1 MIDFCQLKGN
11 LLAMHIVVIGA
22 GVIGSSISLQLKRLG
37 HDVTVVDRNSGAGLG
52 STSASSAVVR
62 FNYSTF
68 DAVALAWE
76 SYFLWK
82 EFKALI
88 DGTNNYSKNP
98 LENSQEHYAHLED
111 RGYVMLDVPV
121 LSNENTMKLFDRA
134 KVPYEI
140 WDSKTLKENMPGID
154 AGRYWPNKPVKSDA
168 FWDEATEE
176 IGGIFSKHGGYVSD
190 PLLAAQNFAAA
201 AKREGVNFRFKKA
214 IVGVEKDATTGR
226 VSGVCVK
233 DFDNQNKKVLDS
245 GEELIAADAVVNV
258 AGPWSTLI
266 NQMAGAGGDFTVE
279 LKPLRAEVHQISTP
293 KDILK
298 GPIMGDLDLG
308 TYVRSGP
315 GGITL
320 VGGTE
325 PECDEL
331 EWVEPD
337 KVDEV
342 NMTRTVEV
350 FESQTY
356 RFARRFPAAQIPSS
370 PVGVVGVY
378 DVSSDWTPIY
388 DKTDVPG
395 FYVAIGTSGNQFKN
409 ATGAGLIMAHLITEV
424 ENGAEHDKNPV
435 VYNCINTKLAI
446 NLGTFSRKRAR
457 NTTSGTV
464 MG

>member
-1 MIDFCQLKGN
+1 
-11 LLAMHIVVIGA
+11 MHAVVIGA
-22 GVIGSSISLQLKRLG
+22 GVIGSSIALQLKRLG
-37 HDVTVVDRNSGAGLG
+37 HDVTVVERNSAAGMG

-68 DAVALAWE
+68 DAVALSWE

-82 EFKALI
+82 EFKELI
-88 DGTNNYSKNP
+88 DGTKSYSSKP
-98 LENSQEHYAHLED
+98 LSNSQEHYAHLED

-121 LSNENTMKLFDRA
+121 LSNDKTMALFDRA
-134 KVPYEI
+134 GIPYEI
-140 WDSKTLKENMPGID
+140 WDSNTLKTRMVGID
-154 AGRYWPNKPVKSDA
+154 AGRYWPNKPVKSDE
-168 FWDEATEE
+168 FFNEATEE
-176 IGGIFSKHGGYVSD
+176 LGAIFSKHGGYVSD

-201 AKREGVNFRFKKA
+201 AKREGVNFKFRKAVVGIEKK
-214 IVGVEKDATTGR
+214 DGR
-226 VSGVCVK
+226 VSGVRLG
-233 DFDNQNKKVLDS
+233 DFDSQSKKVLDTGS
-245 GEELIAADAVVNV
+245 EVITADVIVNV

-266 NQMAGAGGDFTVE
+266 NQMAGAGSDFTME

-293 KDILK
+293 KDILP

-325 PECDEL
+325 PECDVL

-356 RFARRFPAAQIPSS
+356 RFARRFPAAQIPST

-409 ATGAGLIMAHLITEV
+409 APGAGLIMAHLINQV
-424 ENGAEHDKNPV
+424 EKGADHDNQAV
-435 VYNCINTKLAI
+435 VYQCTKSKSEI

-457 NTTSGTV
+457 NLTSGTV

>member
-1 MIDFCQLKGN
+1 
-11 LLAMHIVVIGA
+11 MHAVVIGA
-22 GVIGSSISLQLKRLG
+22 GVIGSSIALQLKRLG
-37 HDVTVVDRNSGAGLG
+37 HDVTVVDRNSSAGMG

-68 DAVALAWE
+68 DAVALSWE

-82 EFKALI
+82 EFKELI
-88 DGTNNYSKNP
+88 DGTNGYSSNS
-98 LENSQEHYAHLED
+98 LSNSQDHYAHLED

-121 LSNENTMKLFDRA
+121 LSNDKTMALFDRA
-134 KVPYEI
+134 GIPYEI
-140 WDSKTLKENMPGID
+140 WDSTTLKARMVGID
-154 AGRYWPNKPVKSDA
+154 AGRYWPNKPVKSDE
-168 FWDEATEE
+168 FWSEATEE
-176 IGGIFSKHGGYVSD
+176 LGAIFSKHGGYVSD

-201 AKREGVNFRFKKA
+201 AKREGVNFKFRKAVVGIEKKNGRVCGVEVSDFDSQSKKA
-214 IVGVEKDATTGR
+214 LETGVEVIT
-226 VSGVCVK
+226 
-233 DFDNQNKKVLDS
+233 
-245 GEELIAADAVVNV
+245 ADIVVNV

-266 NQMAGAGGDFTVE
+266 NQMAGAGSDFTME

-293 KDILK
+293 KDILP

-325 PECDEL
+325 PECDVL

-356 RFARRFPAAQIPSS
+356 RFARRFPAAQIPST

-409 ATGAGLIMAHLITEV
+409 APGAGLIMAHLINEV
-424 ENGAEHDKNPV
+424 EKGADHDNQPV
-435 VYNCINTKLAI
+435 VYQCTKSKSAI
-446 NLGTFSRKRAR
+446 NLATFSRKRAR
-457 NTTSGTV
+457 NLTSGTV

>member
-1 MIDFCQLKGN
+1 M
-11 LLAMHIVVIGA
+11 VIGA
-22 GVIGSSISLQLKRLG
+22 GVIGSSIALQLKRLG
-37 HDVTVVDRNSGAGLG
+37 HDVTVVERNSAAGMG

-68 DAVALAWE
+68 DAVALSWE

-82 EFKALI
+82 EFKELI
-88 DGTNNYSKNP
+88 DGTNSYSSKP
-98 LENSQEHYAHLED
+98 LSNSQEHYAHLED

-121 LSNENTMKLFDRA
+121 LSNDKTMALFDRA
-134 KVPYEI
+134 GIPYEI
-140 WDSKTLKENMPGID
+140 WDSNTLKARMVGID
-154 AGRYWPNKPVKSDA
+154 AGRYWPNKPVKSDEFFNDA
-168 FWDEATEE
+168 SEE
-176 IGGIFSKHGGYVSD
+176 LGAIFSKHGGYVSD

-201 AKREGVNFRFKKA
+201 AKREGVNFKFRKAVVGIEKK
-214 IVGVEKDATTGR
+214 DGR
-226 VSGVCVK
+226 VSGVK
-233 DFDNQNKKVLDS
+233 LSDFDSQSKKALETGDEV
-245 GEELIAADAVVNV
+245 INADVVVNV

-266 NQMAGAGGDFTVE
+266 NQMAGAGSDFTME

-293 KDILK
+293 KDILP

-325 PECDEL
+325 PECDVL

-356 RFARRFPAAQIPSS
+356 RFARRFPAAQIPST

-409 ATGAGLIMAHLITEV
+409 APGAGLIMAHLINQV
-424 ENGAEHDKNPV
+424 EKGADHDNQAV
-435 VYNCINTKLAI
+435 VYNCTKSKSAI

-457 NTTSGTV
+457 NLTSGTV

>member
-1 MIDFCQLKGN
+1 
-11 LLAMHIVVIGA
+11 MHAVVIGA
-22 GVIGSSISLQLKRLG
+22 GVIGSSIALQLKRLG
-37 HDVTVVDRNSGAGLG
+37 HDVTVVDRNSSAGMG

-68 DAVALAWE
+68 DAVALSWE

-82 EFKALI
+82 EFKELI
-88 DGTNNYSKNP
+88 DGTNGYSSNS
-98 LENSQEHYAHLED
+98 LSNSQDHYAHLED

-121 LSNENTMKLFDRA
+121 LSNDKTMALFDRA
-134 KVPYEI
+134 GIPYEI
-140 WDSKTLKENMPGID
+140 WDSTTLKARMVGID
-154 AGRYWPNKPVKSDA
+154 AGRYWPNKPVKSDE
-168 FWDEATEE
+168 FWSEATEE
-176 IGGIFSKHGGYVSD
+176 LGAIFSKHGGYVSD

-201 AKREGVNFRFKKA
+201 AKREGVNFKFRKAVVGIEKKDGR
-214 IVGVEKDATTGR
+214 VCGVE
-226 VSGVCVK
+226 VS
-233 DFDNQNKKVLDS
+233 DFDSQSKKVLDTGS
-245 GEELIAADAVVNV
+245 EVITADVVVNV

-266 NQMAGAGGDFTVE
+266 NKMAGAGSDFTME

-293 KDILK
+293 KDILP

-325 PECDEL
+325 PECDVL

-356 RFARRFPAAQIPSS
+356 RFARRFPAAQIPST

-409 ATGAGLIMAHLITEV
+409 APGAGLIMAHLINEV
-424 ENGAEHDKNPV
+424 EKGADHDNQPV
-435 VYNCINTKLAI
+435 VYQCTKSKSAI
-446 NLGTFSRKRAR
+446 NLATFSRKRAR
-457 NTTSGTV
+457 NLTSGTV

>member
-1 MIDFCQLKGN
+1 
-11 LLAMHIVVIGA
+11 MHAVVIGA
-22 GVIGSSISLQLKRLG
+22 GVIGSSIALQLRRLG
-37 HDVTVVDRNSGAGLG
+37 HDVTVVERNSAAGMG

-68 DAVALAWE
+68 DAVALSWE

-82 EFKALI
+82 EFKDLI
-88 DGTNNYSKNP
+88 DGANGYAKNP
-98 LENSQEHYAHLED
+98 LSNSQDHYAQLED

-121 LSNENTMKLFDRA
+121 LSNEKTMALFDRA
-134 KVPYEI
+134 GIPYEI
-140 WDSKTLKENMPGID
+140 WDSKQLKIGMPGID
-154 AGRYWPNKPVKSDA
+154 AGRYWPNKPVKSDE
-168 FWDEATEE
+168 FWDESSEE
-176 IGGIFSKHGGYVSD
+176 LGAIFSKHGGYVSD
-190 PLLAAQNFAAA
+190 PLLAAQNFAMA

-214 IVGVEKDATTGR
+214 VVGIEKQDGRVCGVKVGDFDSQSKKALDTGVEVIT
-226 VSGVCVK
+226 
-233 DFDNQNKKVLDS
+233 
-245 GEELIAADAVVNV
+245 ADVVVNV

-266 NQMAGAGGDFTVE
+266 NQMAGAGSDFTME

-293 KDILK
+293 KDILP

-331 EWVEPD
+331 EWVTPD

-356 RFARRFPAAQIPSS
+356 RFARRFPAAQIPST

-409 ATGAGLIMAHLITEV
+409 APGAGLIMANLITQV
-424 ENGAEHDKNPV
+424 ENGADHDSEPV
-435 VYNCINTKLAI
+435 VYHCTKSKSVI

-457 NTTSGTV
+457 NLTSGTV

>member
-1 MIDFCQLKGN
+1 
-11 LLAMHIVVIGA
+11 MHAVVIGA
-22 GVIGSSISLQLKRLG
+22 GVIGSSIALQLKRLG
-37 HDVTVVDRNSGAGLG
+37 HDVTVVDRNSAAGMG

-68 DAVALAWE
+68 DAVALSWE

-82 EFKALI
+82 EFKELI
-88 DGTNNYSKNP
+88 DGTNGYSSNS
-98 LENSQEHYAHLED
+98 LSNSQDHYAHLED

-121 LSNENTMKLFDRA
+121 LSNDKTMALFDRA
-134 KVPYEI
+134 GIPYEI
-140 WDSKTLKENMPGID
+140 WDSTTLKARMVGID
-154 AGRYWPNKPVKSDA
+154 AGRYWPNKPVKSDE
-168 FWDEATEE
+168 FFNEATEE
-176 IGGIFSKHGGYVSD
+176 LGAIFSKHGGYVSD

-201 AKREGVNFRFKKA
+201 AKREGVIFKFRKAVVGIEKKNGRVCGVEVSDFDSQSKKA
-214 IVGVEKDATTGR
+214 LETGVEVIT
-226 VSGVCVK
+226 
-233 DFDNQNKKVLDS
+233 
-245 GEELIAADAVVNV
+245 ADVVVNV

-266 NQMAGAGGDFTVE
+266 NQMAGAGSDFTME

-293 KDILK
+293 KDILP

-325 PECDEL
+325 PECDVL

-356 RFARRFPAAQIPSS
+356 RFARRFPAAQIPST

-409 ATGAGLIMAHLITEV
+409 APGAGLIMAHLINEV
-424 ENGAEHDKNPV
+424 EKGADHDNQPV
-435 VYNCINTKLAI
+435 VYQCTKSKSAI
-446 NLGTFSRKRAR
+446 NLATFSRKRAR
-457 NTTSGTV
+457 NLTSGTV

>member
-1 MIDFCQLKGN
+1 MRV
-11 LLAMHIVVIGA
+11 VVIGA
-22 GVIGSSISLQLKRLG
+22 GVIGSSIALQLTRDG
-37 HDVTVVDRNSGAGLG
+37 HNVLVVERNSGAGLG

-68 DAVALAWE
+68 DAVVLSWE

-82 EFKALI
+82 DWKSLI
-88 DGTNNYSKNP
+88 DGNAG
-98 LENSQEHYAHLED
+98 NSQPHYAHLED

-121 LSNENTMKLFDRA
+121 LSNERTMKLFDQA
-134 KVPYEI
+134 NIPYEI
-140 WDSKTLKENMPGID
+140 WDSKTLKERMPGID
-154 AGRYWPNKPVKSDA
+154 AGRYWPNKPVKSEE
-168 FWDEATEE
+168 FWSEATEE
-176 IGGIFSKHGGYVSD
+176 LGGIFSPVGGYISD
-190 PLLAAQNFAAA
+190 PLLAAQNLAEA
-201 AKREGVNFRFKKA
+201 AKQAGAVFRYRKVVTG
-214 IVGVEKDATTGR
+214 IGKDSSGR
-226 VSGVCVK
+226 VNTVSIS
-233 DFDNQNKKVLDS
+233 DFDPEKKETLPTGNENIDCDV
-245 GEELIAADAVVNV
+245 VVNV
-258 AGPWSTLI
+258 AGPWSTMI
-266 NQMAGAGGDFTVE
+266 SKMVGAGSDYTVE
-279 LKPLRAEVHQISTP
+279 IKPMRQEVHQISAP
-293 KDILK
+293 KDLLP

-325 PECDEL
+325 PECDPWH
-331 EWVEPD
+331 WVEPD

-409 ATGAGLIMAHLITEV
+409 APGVGFIMAHLINEV
-424 ENGAEHDKNPV
+424 ESGADHDKNPV
-435 VYNCINTKLAI
+435 IYKCKKTNHEI
-446 NLGTFSRKRAR
+446 NLGTFSRKRDR
-457 NTTSGTV
+457 NATSGTV

>member
-1 MIDFCQLKGN
+1 
-11 LLAMHIVVIGA
+11 MHAVVIGA
-22 GVIGSSISLQLKRLG
+22 GVIGSSIALQLRRLG
-37 HDVTVVDRNSGAGLG
+37 HDVTVVERNSAAGMG

-68 DAVALAWE
+68 DAVALSWE

-82 EFKALI
+82 EFKDLI
-88 DGTNNYSKNP
+88 DGANGYAKNP
-98 LENSQEHYAHLED
+98 LSNSQDHYAQLED

-121 LSNENTMKLFDRA
+121 LSNEKTMALFDLA
-134 KVPYEI
+134 GIPYEI
-140 WDSKTLKENMPGID
+140 WDSKQLKIGMPGID
-154 AGRYWPNKPVKSDA
+154 AGRYWPNKPVKSDE
-168 FWDEATEE
+168 FWDESSEE
-176 IGGIFSKHGGYVSD
+176 LGAIFSKHGGYVSD
-190 PLLAAQNFAAA
+190 PLLAAQNFAMA

-214 IVGVEKDATTGR
+214 VVGIEKQDGR
-226 VSGVCVK
+226 VCGVKVK
-233 DFDNQNKKVLDS
+233 DFDSQSKKALDT
-245 GEELIAADAVVNV
+245 GVEVITADVVVNV

-266 NQMAGAGGDFTVE
+266 NQMAGAGSDFTME

-293 KDILK
+293 KDILP

-308 TYVRSGP
+308 TYVRSGA

-325 PECDEL
+325 PECDVL

-356 RFARRFPAAQIPSS
+356 RFARRFPAAQIPST

-409 ATGAGLIMAHLITEV
+409 APGAGLIMAHLITQV
-424 ENGAEHDKNPV
+424 EKGADHDNQPV
-435 VYNCINTKLAI
+435 VYQCTKSKSAI
-446 NLGTFSRKRAR
+446 NLGTFSRKRER
-457 NTTSGTV
+457 NLTSGTV

>member
-1 MIDFCQLKGN
+1 
-11 LLAMHIVVIGA
+11 
-22 GVIGSSISLQLKRLG
+22 
-37 HDVTVVDRNSGAGLG
+37 
-52 STSASSAVVR
+52 
-62 FNYSTF
+62 
-68 DAVALAWE
+68 
-76 SYFLWK
+76 
-82 EFKALI
+82 
-88 DGTNNYSKNP
+88 
-98 LENSQEHYAHLED
+98 
-111 RGYVMLDVPV
+111 
-121 LSNENTMKLFDRA
+121 
-134 KVPYEI
+134 
-140 WDSKTLKENMPGID
+140 
-154 AGRYWPNKPVKSDA
+154 
-168 FWDEATEE
+168 
-176 IGGIFSKHGGYVSD
+176 
-190 PLLAAQNFAAA
+190 
-201 AKREGVNFRFKKA
+201 
-214 IVGVEKDATTGR
+214 
-226 VSGVCVK
+226 
-233 DFDNQNKKVLDS
+233 
-245 GEELIAADAVVNV
+245 
-258 AGPWSTLI
+258 
-266 NQMAGAGGDFTVE
+266 MAGAGSDFTME

-293 KDILK
+293 KDILP

-331 EWVEPD
+331 EWVEAD

-356 RFARRFPAAQIPSS
+356 RFARRFPAAQIPST

-409 ATGAGLIMAHLITEV
+409 APGAGLIMAHLINQV
-424 ENGAEHDKNPV
+424 EKGADHDNSPV
-435 VYNCINTKLAI
+435 VYNCTKSKSAI

-457 NTTSGTV
+457 NLTSGTV

>member
-1 MIDFCQLKGN
+1 
-11 LLAMHIVVIGA
+11 MHAVVIGA
-22 GVIGSSISLQLKRLG
+22 GVIGSSIALQLKRLG
-37 HDVTVVDRNSGAGLG
+37 HDVTVVDRNSAAGMG

-68 DAVALAWE
+68 DAVMLSWE

-82 EFKALI
+82 EFKDLI
-88 DGTNNYSKNP
+88 DGTNGYSNNP
-98 LENSQEHYAHLED
+98 KANSQDHYAHLED

-134 KVPYEI
+134 GIPYEI
-140 WDSKTLKENMPGID
+140 WDSNQLKVGMPGID
-154 AGRYWPNKPVKSDA
+154 AGRYWPNKPVKSDE
-168 FWDEATEE
+168 FWSEAKEE
-176 IGGIFSKHGGYVSD
+176 LGAIFSKHGGYVSD

-201 AKREGVNFRFKKA
+201 AKREGVNFKFKKA
-214 IVGVEKDATTGR
+214 VVGIEKKDGK
-226 VSGVCVK
+226 VCAVK
-233 DFDNQNKKVLDS
+233 VFDFDSQNKSALKT
-245 GEELIAADAVVNV
+245 GEEVITADVVVNV

-266 NQMAGAGGDFTVE
+266 NQMAGAGSDFTVE

-293 KDILK
+293 KDILP

-325 PECDEL
+325 PECDVL

-356 RFARRFPAAQIPSS
+356 RFARRFPAAQIPST

-409 ATGAGLIMAHLITEV
+409 APGAGLIMAHLINEV
-424 ENGAEHDKNPV
+424 EKGADHDNQPV
-435 VYNCINTKLAI
+435 VYQCTKSKSAI
-446 NLGTFSRKRAR
+446 NLATFSRKRTR
-457 NTTSGTV
+457 NLTSGTV

>member
-1 MIDFCQLKGN
+1 
-11 LLAMHIVVIGA
+11 MHAVVIGA
-22 GVIGSSISLQLKRLG
+22 GVIGSSIALQLRRLG
-37 HDVTVVDRNSGAGLG
+37 HDVTVVERNSAAGMG

-68 DAVALAWE
+68 DAVALSWE

-82 EFKALI
+82 EFKELI
-88 DGTNNYSKNP
+88 DGTNGYAKNS
-98 LENSQEHYAHLED
+98 LSNSQEHYAHLED

-121 LSNENTMKLFDRA
+121 LSNEKTMALFDQA
-134 KVPYEI
+134 GIPYEI
-140 WDSKTLKENMPGID
+140 WDSKQLKIGMPGID
-154 AGRYWPNKPVKSDA
+154 AGRYWPNKPVKSDE
-168 FWDEATEE
+168 FFNEASEE
-176 IGGIFSKHGGYVSD
+176 LGAVFSKHGGYVSD
-190 PLLAAQNFAAA
+190 PLLAAQNFAMA
-201 AKREGVNFRFKKA
+201 AKREGVNFKFRKVV
-214 IVGVEKDATTGR
+214 VGIEKNLGR
-226 VSGVCVK
+226 VCGVAIS
-233 DFDNQNKKVLDS
+233 DFDSQSKKPLDA
-245 GEELIAADAVVNV
+245 GHEVITADVVINV

-266 NQMAGAGGDFTVE
+266 NQMAGAGSDFTME

-293 KDILK
+293 KDILP

-325 PECDEL
+325 PECDAL
-331 EWVEPD
+331 EWVTPD

-356 RFARRFPAAQIPSS
+356 RFARRFPAAQIPST

-409 ATGAGLIMAHLITEV
+409 APGAGLIMAHLITQV
-424 ENGAEHDKNPV
+424 EKGADHDSEPV
-435 VYNCINTKLAI
+435 VYKCTKSKSVI

-457 NTTSGTV
+457 NLTSGTV

>member
-1 MIDFCQLKGN
+1 
-11 LLAMHIVVIGA
+11 MHVVVIGA
-22 GVIGSSISLQLKRLG
+22 GVIGSSIALQLKRLG
-37 HDVTVVDRNSGAGLG
+37 HDVTVVERNSAAGMG

-68 DAVALAWE
+68 DAVALSWE

-82 EFKALI
+82 EFKELI
-88 DGTNNYSKNP
+88 DGTNSYSSKP
-98 LENSQEHYAHLED
+98 LSNSQEHYAHLED

-121 LSNENTMKLFDRA
+121 LSNDKTMALFDRA
-134 KVPYEI
+134 GIPYEI
-140 WDSKTLKENMPGID
+140 WDSNTLKARMVGID
-154 AGRYWPNKPVKSDA
+154 AGRYWPNKPVKSDE
-168 FWDEATEE
+168 FFNEATEE
-176 IGGIFSKHGGYVSD
+176 LGAIFSKHGGYVSD

-201 AKREGVNFRFKKA
+201 AKREGVNFKFRKAVVGIEKK
-214 IVGVEKDATTGR
+214 DGR
-226 VSGVCVK
+226 VSGVK
-233 DFDNQNKKVLDS
+233 LSDFDSQSKKALETGDEV
-245 GEELIAADAVVNV
+245 INADVVVNV

-266 NQMAGAGGDFTVE
+266 NQMAGAGSDFTME

-293 KDILK
+293 KDILP

-331 EWVEPD
+331 EWVEAD

-356 RFARRFPAAQIPSS
+356 RFARRFPAAQIPST

-409 ATGAGLIMAHLITEV
+409 APGAGLIMAHLINQV
-424 ENGAEHDKNPV
+424 EKGADHDNQAV
-435 VYNCINTKLAI
+435 VYQCTKSKSAI

-457 NTTSGTV
+457 NLTSGTV

>member
-1 MIDFCQLKGN
+1 
-11 LLAMHIVVIGA
+11 MHAVVIGA
-22 GVIGSSISLQLKRLG
+22 GVIGSSIALQLKRLG
-37 HDVTVVDRNSGAGLG
+37 HDVTVVDRNSAAGMG

-68 DAVALAWE
+68 DAVMLSWE

-82 EFKALI
+82 EFKDLI
-88 DGTNNYSKNP
+88 DGTNGYSNNP
-98 LENSQEHYAHLED
+98 KANSQDHYAHLED

-134 KVPYEI
+134 GIPYEI
-140 WDSKTLKENMPGID
+140 WDSNKLKVGMPGID
-154 AGRYWPNKPVKSDA
+154 AGRYWPNKPVKSDE
-168 FWDEATEE
+168 FWSEAKEE
-176 IGGIFSKHGGYVSD
+176 LGAIFSKHGGYVSD

-201 AKREGVNFRFKKA
+201 AKREGVNFKFKKA
-214 IVGVEKDATTGR
+214 VVGIEKKDGKVCAVK
-226 VSGVCVK
+226 VS
-233 DFDNQNKKVLDS
+233 DFDSQSKRALKT
-245 GEELIAADAVVNV
+245 GEEVITADVVVNV

-266 NQMAGAGGDFTVE
+266 NQMAGAGSDFTVE

-293 KDILK
+293 KDILP

-325 PECDEL
+325 PECDVL
-331 EWVEPD
+331 EWVEAD

-356 RFARRFPAAQIPSS
+356 RFARRFPAAQIPST

-409 ATGAGLIMAHLITEV
+409 ATGAGLIMAHLITQV
-424 ENGAEHDKNPV
+424 ENGADHDKNPV

-457 NTTSGTV
+457 NTTCGTV

>member
-1 MIDFCQLKGN
+1 
-11 LLAMHIVVIGA
+11 MHAVVIGA
-22 GVIGSSISLQLKRLG
+22 GVIGSSIALQLRRLG
-37 HDVTVVDRNSGAGLG
+37 HDVTVVERNSAAGMG

-68 DAVALAWE
+68 DAVALSWE

-82 EFKALI
+82 EFKDLI
-88 DGTNNYSKNP
+88 DGANGYAKNP
-98 LENSQEHYAHLED
+98 LSNSQEHYAHLED

-121 LSNENTMKLFDRA
+121 LSNDKTMALFDRA
-134 KVPYEI
+134 GIPYEI
-140 WDSKTLKENMPGID
+140 WDSKQLKIGMPGID
-154 AGRYWPNKPVKSDA
+154 AGRYWPNKPVKSDE
-168 FWDEATEE
+168 FWDEANQEL
-176 IGGIFSKHGGYVSD
+176 GAIFSKHGGYVSD
-190 PLLAAQNFAAA
+190 PLLAAQNFAMA
-201 AKREGVNFRFKKA
+201 AKREGVNFKFRKVVVGIKKNL
-214 IVGVEKDATTGR
+214 GR
-226 VSGVCVK
+226 VSAVAVS
-233 DFDNQNKKVLDS
+233 DFDSQSKKPLDT
-245 GEELIAADAVVNV
+245 GQEVITADVVINV

-266 NQMAGAGGDFTVE
+266 NQMAGAGSDFTME

-293 KDILK
+293 KDILP

-331 EWVEPD
+331 EWVEPN

-356 RFARRFPAAQIPSS
+356 RFARRFPAAKIPST

-409 ATGAGLIMAHLITEV
+409 APGAGLIMAHLITQV
-424 ENGAEHDKNPV
+424 EKGADHDSEPV
-435 VYNCINTKLAI
+435 VYQCTKSKSVI

-457 NTTSGTV
+457 NLTSGTV

>member
-1 MIDFCQLKGN
+1 
-11 LLAMHIVVIGA
+11 MHAVVIGA
-22 GVIGSSISLQLKRLG
+22 GVIGSSIALQLKRLG
-37 HDVTVVDRNSGAGLG
+37 HDVTVIDRNSAAGMG

-68 DAVALAWE
+68 DAVALSWE

-82 EFKALI
+82 EFKDLI
-88 DGTNNYSKNP
+88 DGTNGYSRNP
-98 LENSQEHYAHLED
+98 SSNSQEHYAHLED

-121 LSNENTMKLFDRA
+121 LSNDKTMALFDRA
-134 KVPYEI
+134 GIPYEI
-140 WDSKTLKENMPGID
+140 WDSKTLKERMVGID
-154 AGRYWPNKPVKSDA
+154 AGRYWPNKPVKSDE
-168 FWDEATEE
+168 FWQEATEE
-176 IGGIFSKHGGYVSD
+176 LGAIFSKHGGYVSD

-201 AKREGVNFRFKKA
+201 AKREGVVFKFRKAVVGIDKKDGRVCGVKLCDFDSQSKKA
-214 IVGVEKDATTGR
+214 LETGVEIIT
-226 VSGVCVK
+226 
-233 DFDNQNKKVLDS
+233 
-245 GEELIAADAVVNV
+245 ADVVVNV

-266 NQMAGAGGDFTVE
+266 NQMAGAGGDFTME

-293 KDILK
+293 KDILP
-298 GPIMGDLDLG
+298 GPIMRDLDLG

-325 PECDEL
+325 PECDVL

-356 RFARRFPAAQIPSS
+356 RFARRFPAAQIPST

-409 ATGAGLIMAHLITEV
+409 APGAGLIMAHLITEV
-424 ENGAEHDKNPV
+424 EKGADHDNQPV
-435 VYNCINTKLAI
+435 VYQCTKSKSAI
-446 NLGTFSRKRAR
+446 NLATFSRKRAR
-457 NTTSGTV
+457 NLTSGTV

>member
-1 MIDFCQLKGN
+1 
-11 LLAMHIVVIGA
+11 MHAVVIGA
-22 GVIGSSISLQLKRLG
+22 GVIGSSIALQLRRLG
-37 HDVTVVDRNSGAGLG
+37 HDVTVVERNSAAGMG

-68 DAVALAWE
+68 DAVALSWE

-82 EFKALI
+82 EFKDLI
-88 DGTNNYSKNP
+88 DGANGYAKNP
-98 LENSQEHYAHLED
+98 LSNSQEHYAQLED

-121 LSNENTMKLFDRA
+121 LSNEKTMALFDRA
-134 KVPYEI
+134 GIPYEI
-140 WDSKTLKENMPGID
+140 WDSKQLKIGMPGID
-154 AGRYWPNKPVKSDA
+154 AGRYWPNKPVKSDE
-168 FWDEATEE
+168 FWDESSEE
-176 IGGIFSKHGGYVSD
+176 LGAIFSKHGGYVSD
-190 PLLAAQNFAAA
+190 PLLAAQNFAMA

-214 IVGVEKDATTGR
+214 VVGIEKQDGR
-226 VSGVCVK
+226 VCGVKVK
-233 DFDNQNKKVLDS
+233 DFDSQSKKALDT
-245 GEELIAADAVVNV
+245 GVEVITADVVVNV

-266 NQMAGAGGDFTVE
+266 NQMAGAGSDFTME

-293 KDILK
+293 KDILP

-308 TYVRSGP
+308 TYVRSGA

-325 PECDEL
+325 PECDVL

-356 RFARRFPAAQIPSS
+356 RFARRFPAAQIPST

-409 ATGAGLIMAHLITEV
+409 APGAGFIMAHLITQV
-424 ENGAEHDKNPV
+424 EKGADHDSEPV
-435 VYNCINTKLAI
+435 VYQCTKSKSAI

-457 NTTSGTV
+457 NLTSGTV

>member
-1 MIDFCQLKGN
+1 
-11 LLAMHIVVIGA
+11 MHAVVIGA
-22 GVIGSSISLQLKRLG
+22 GVIGSSIALQLRRLG
-37 HDVTVVDRNSGAGLG
+37 HDVTVVERNSAAGMG

-68 DAVALAWE
+68 DAVALSWE

-82 EFKALI
+82 EFKELI
-88 DGTNNYSKNP
+88 DGTDGYAKNS
-98 LENSQEHYAHLED
+98 LSNSQEHYAHLED

-121 LSNENTMKLFDRA
+121 LSNEKTMALFDQA
-134 KVPYEI
+134 GIPYEI
-140 WDSKTLKENMPGID
+140 WDSKQLKIGMPGID
-154 AGRYWPNKPVKSDA
+154 AGRYWPNKPVKSDE
-168 FWDEATEE
+168 FFNEASEE
-176 IGGIFSKHGGYVSD
+176 LGAIFSKHGGYVSD
-190 PLLAAQNFAAA
+190 PLLAAQNFAMA
-201 AKREGVNFRFKKA
+201 AKREGVNFKFRKVVVS
-214 IVGVEKDATTGR
+214 IEKNLGR
-226 VSGVCVK
+226 VCGVAVS
-233 DFDNQNKKVLDS
+233 DFDSQSKKPLDA
-245 GEELIAADAVVNV
+245 GHEVIAADVVINV

-266 NQMAGAGGDFTVE
+266 NQMAGAGSDFTME

-293 KDILK
+293 KDILP

-325 PECDEL
+325 PECDAL
-331 EWVEPD
+331 EWVTPD

-356 RFARRFPAAQIPSS
+356 RFARRFPAAQIPST

-409 ATGAGLIMAHLITEV
+409 APGAGLIMAHLITQV
-424 ENGAEHDKNPV
+424 EKGADHDSAQW
-435 VYNCINTKLAI
+435 YIN
-446 NLGTFSRKRAR
+446 AR
-457 NTTSGTV
+457 RV
-464 MG
+464 RV

>member
-1 MIDFCQLKGN
+1 
-11 LLAMHIVVIGA
+11 MHAVVIGA
-22 GVIGSSISLQLKRLG
+22 GVIGSSIALQLKRLG
-37 HDVTVVDRNSGAGLG
+37 HDVTAVERNSAAGMG

-68 DAVALAWE
+68 DAVALSWE

-82 EFKALI
+82 EFKELI
-88 DGTNNYSKNP
+88 DGTNSYSSKP
-98 LENSQEHYAHLED
+98 LSNSQEHYAHLED

-121 LSNENTMKLFDRA
+121 LSNDKTMALFDRA
-134 KVPYEI
+134 GIPYEI
-140 WDSKTLKENMPGID
+140 WDSNTLKARMVGID
-154 AGRYWPNKPVKSDA
+154 AGRYWPNKPVKSDE
-168 FWDEATEE
+168 FFNEASEE
-176 IGGIFSKHGGYVSD
+176 LGAIFSKHGGYVSD

-201 AKREGVNFRFKKA
+201 AKREGVNFKFRKAVVGIEKKN
-214 IVGVEKDATTGR
+214 GR
-226 VSGVCVK
+226 VSGVK
-233 DFDNQNKKVLDS
+233 LSDFDSQSKKVLETGD
-245 GEELIAADAVVNV
+245 EVINADVVVNV

-266 NQMAGAGGDFTVE
+266 NQMAGAGSDFTME

-293 KDILK
+293 KDILP

-409 ATGAGLIMAHLITEV
+409 APGAGLIMAHLISQV
-424 ENGAEHDKNPV
+424 EKGADHDSEPV
-435 VYNCINTKLAI
+435 VYQCTKSKSVI

-457 NTTSGTV
+457 NLTSGTV

>member
-1 MIDFCQLKGN
+1 
-11 LLAMHIVVIGA
+11 MHAVVIGA
-22 GVIGSSISLQLKRLG
+22 GVIGSSIALQLRRLG
-37 HDVTVVDRNSGAGLG
+37 HDVTVVERNSAAGMG

-68 DAVALAWE
+68 DAVALSWE

-82 EFKALI
+82 EFKDLI
-88 DGTNNYSKNP
+88 DGANGYAKNP
-98 LENSQEHYAHLED
+98 LSNSQDHYAQLED

-121 LSNENTMKLFDRA
+121 LSNEKTMALFDRA
-134 KVPYEI
+134 GIPYEI
-140 WDSKTLKENMPGID
+140 WDSKQLKIGMPGID
-154 AGRYWPNKPVKSDA
+154 AGRYWPNKPVKSDE
-168 FWDEATEE
+168 FWDESSEE
-176 IGGIFSKHGGYVSD
+176 LGAIFSKHGGYVSD
-190 PLLAAQNFAAA
+190 PLLAAQNFAQA

-214 IVGVEKDATTGR
+214 VVGIEKQDGR
-226 VSGVCVK
+226 VCGVKVK
-233 DFDNQNKKVLDS
+233 DFDSQSKKALDT
-245 GEELIAADAVVNV
+245 GVEVITADVVVNV

-266 NQMAGAGGDFTVE
+266 NQMAGAGSDFTME

-293 KDILK
+293 KDILP

-308 TYVRSGP
+308 TYVRSGA

-325 PECDEL
+325 PECDVL

-356 RFARRFPAAQIPSS
+356 RFARRFPAAQIPST

-409 ATGAGLIMAHLITEV
+409 APGAGFIMAHLITQV
-424 ENGAEHDKNPV
+424 EKGADHDNQPV
-435 VYNCINTKLAI
+435 VYQCTKSKSAI
-446 NLGTFSRKRAR
+446 NLGTFSRKRER
-457 NTTSGTV
+457 NLTSGTV

>member
-1 MIDFCQLKGN
+1 MR
-11 LLAMHIVVIGA
+11 IVVIGA
-22 GVIGSSISLQLKRLG
+22 GVIGSSIALQLTRRG
-37 HDVTVVDRNSGAGLG
+37 HQVIVVDRNSAAGMG

-68 DAVALAWE
+68 DAVALSWE

-82 EFKALI
+82 EWKSLI
-88 DGTNNYSKNP
+88 DGDVP
-98 LENSQEHYAHLED
+98 ESQSHYAHLED

-121 LSNENTMKLFDRA
+121 LSNKRTMRLFDQA
-134 KVPYEI
+134 SIPYEI
-140 WDSKTLKENMPGID
+140 WDTNTLKARMPGID

-168 FWDEATEE
+168 FWEPASDEL
-176 IGGIFSKHGGYVSD
+176 GGIFTPVGGYVSD
-190 PLLAAQNFAAA
+190 PLLAAQNLAEAARQA
-201 AKREGVNFRFKKA
+201 GANFRYRKA
-214 IVGVEKDATTGR
+214 VTAISKDATGR
-226 VSGVCVK
+226 VNSVSIS
-233 DFDNQNKKVLDS
+233 DFENENKKIMQSGAETLDC
-245 GEELIAADAVVNV
+245 EVVVNV

-266 NQMAGAGGDFTVE
+266 NRMVGAGSDFTVE
-279 LKPLRAEVHQISTP
+279 IKPMRQEVHQISSP
-293 KDILK
+293 KDLLA

-325 PECDEL
+325 PECDTWH
-331 EWVEPD
+331 WVEPD
-337 KVDEV
+337 QVDQV

-356 RFARRFPAAQIPSS
+356 RFARRFPAAQIPST

-409 ATGAGLIMAHLITEV
+409 APGVGFIMAHLIEEV
-424 ENGAEHDKNPV
+424 EGGKDHDKNPV
-435 VYNCINTKLAI
+435 IYNCEKTKHEI
-446 NLGTFSRKRAR
+446 NLGTFSRKRDR
-457 NTTSGTV
+457 NATSGTV

>member
-1 MIDFCQLKGN
+1 
-11 LLAMHIVVIGA
+11 MHAVVIGA
-22 GVIGSSISLQLKRLG
+22 GVIGSSIALQLKRLG
-37 HDVTVVDRNSGAGLG
+37 HDVTVVDRNSSAGMG

-68 DAVALAWE
+68 DAVALSWE

-82 EFKALI
+82 EFKELI
-88 DGTNNYSKNP
+88 DGTNGYSSNS
-98 LENSQEHYAHLED
+98 LSNSQDHYAHLED

-121 LSNENTMKLFDRA
+121 LSNDKTMALFDRA
-134 KVPYEI
+134 GIPYEI
-140 WDSKTLKENMPGID
+140 WDSNTLKARMVGID
-154 AGRYWPNKPVKSDA
+154 AGRYWPNKPVKSDE
-168 FWDEATEE
+168 FFNEATEE
-176 IGGIFSKHGGYVSD
+176 LGAIFSKHGGYVSD

-201 AKREGVNFRFKKA
+201 AKREGVIFKFRKAVVGIEKK
-214 IVGVEKDATTGR
+214 DGR
-226 VSGVCVK
+226 VSGVK
-233 DFDNQNKKVLDS
+233 LGDFDSQSKKVLDTGS
-245 GEELIAADAVVNV
+245 EVITADVVVNV

-266 NQMAGAGGDFTVE
+266 NQMAGAGSDFTME

-293 KDILK
+293 KDILP

-325 PECDEL
+325 PECDVL

-356 RFARRFPAAQIPSS
+356 RFARRFPAAQIPST

-409 ATGAGLIMAHLITEV
+409 APGAGLIMAHLINEV
-424 ENGAEHDKNPV
+424 EKGADHDNQPV
-435 VYNCINTKLAI
+435 VYQCTKSKSAI
-446 NLGTFSRKRAR
+446 NLATFSRKRAR
-457 NTTSGTV
+457 NLTSGTV

>member
-1 MIDFCQLKGN
+1 
-11 LLAMHIVVIGA
+11 MHAVVIGA
-22 GVIGSSISLQLKRLG
+22 GVIGSSIALQLRRLG
-37 HDVTVVDRNSGAGLG
+37 HDVTVVERNSAAGMG

-68 DAVALAWE
+68 DAVALSWE

-82 EFKALI
+82 EFKDLI
-88 DGTNNYSKNP
+88 DGANGYAKNP
-98 LENSQEHYAHLED
+98 LSNSQEHYAQLED

-121 LSNENTMKLFDRA
+121 LSNEKTMALFDRA
-134 KVPYEI
+134 GIPYEI
-140 WDSKTLKENMPGID
+140 WDSKQLKIGMPGID
-154 AGRYWPNKPVKSDA
+154 AGRYWPNKPVKSDE
-168 FWDEATEE
+168 FWDESSEE
-176 IGGIFSKHGGYVSD
+176 LGAIFSKHGGYVSD
-190 PLLAAQNFAAA
+190 PLLAAQNFAMA

-214 IVGVEKDATTGR
+214 VVGIEKQDGR
-226 VSGVCVK
+226 VCGVKVK
-233 DFDNQNKKVLDS
+233 DFDSQSKKALDT
-245 GEELIAADAVVNV
+245 GVEVITADVVINV

-266 NQMAGAGGDFTVE
+266 NQMAGAGSDFTME

-293 KDILK
+293 KDILP

-308 TYVRSGP
+308 TYVRSGA

-356 RFARRFPAAQIPSS
+356 RFARRFPAAQIPST

-409 ATGAGLIMAHLITEV
+409 APGAGLIMAHLITQV
-424 ENGAEHDKNPV
+424 EKGADHDNQPV
-435 VYNCINTKLAI
+435 VYQCTKSKSAI
-446 NLGTFSRKRAR
+446 NLGTFSRKRER
-457 NTTSGTV
+457 NLTSGTV

>member
-1 MIDFCQLKGN
+1 
-11 LLAMHIVVIGA
+11 MHAVVIGA
-22 GVIGSSISLQLKRLG
+22 GVIGSSIALQLKRLG
-37 HDVTVVDRNSGAGLG
+37 HDVTVVDRNSSAGMG

-68 DAVALAWE
+68 DAVALSWE

-82 EFKALI
+82 EFKELI
-88 DGTNNYSKNP
+88 DGTNGYSSNS
-98 LENSQEHYAHLED
+98 LSNSQDHYAHLED

-121 LSNENTMKLFDRA
+121 LSNDKTMALFDRA
-134 KVPYEI
+134 GIPYEI
-140 WDSKTLKENMPGID
+140 WDSTTLKARMVGID
-154 AGRYWPNKPVKSDA
+154 AGRYWPNKPVKSDE
-168 FWDEATEE
+168 FWSEATEE
-176 IGGIFSKHGGYVSD
+176 LGAIFSKHGGYVSD

-201 AKREGVNFRFKKA
+201 AKREGVNFKFRKAVVGIEKKDGRVYGVRISDFDSQSKKA
-214 IVGVEKDATTGR
+214 LDTGSE
-226 VSGVCVK
+226 V
-233 DFDNQNKKVLDS
+233 
-245 GEELIAADAVVNV
+245 ITADVVVNV

-266 NQMAGAGGDFTVE
+266 NQMAGAGSDFTME

-293 KDILK
+293 KDILP
-298 GPIMGDLDLG
+298 GPIMGDFDLG

-325 PECDEL
+325 PECDVL

-356 RFARRFPAAQIPSS
+356 RFARRFPAAQIPST

-409 ATGAGLIMAHLITEV
+409 APGAGLIMAHLINEV
-424 ENGAEHDKNPV
+424 EKGADHDNQPV
-435 VYNCINTKLAI
+435 VYQCTKSKSAI
-446 NLGTFSRKRAR
+446 NLATFSRKRAR
-457 NTTSGTV
+457 NLTSGTV

>member
-1 MIDFCQLKGN
+1 
-11 LLAMHIVVIGA
+11 MHAVVIGA
-22 GVIGSSISLQLKRLG
+22 GVIGSSIALQLKRLG
-37 HDVTVVDRNSGAGLG
+37 HDVTVVERNSAAGMG

-68 DAVALAWE
+68 DAVALSWE

-82 EFKALI
+82 EFKELI
-88 DGTNNYSKNP
+88 DGTNSYSSKP
-98 LENSQEHYAHLED
+98 LSNSQEHYAHLED

-121 LSNENTMKLFDRA
+121 LSNDKTMALFDRA
-134 KVPYEI
+134 GIPYEI
-140 WDSKTLKENMPGID
+140 WDSNTLKARMVGID
-154 AGRYWPNKPVKSDA
+154 AGRYWPNKPVKSDE
-168 FWDEATEE
+168 FFNEASEE
-176 IGGIFSKHGGYVSD
+176 LGAIFSKHGGYVSD
-190 PLLAAQNFAAA
+190 PLRAAQNFAAA
-201 AKREGVNFRFKKA
+201 AKREGVNFKFRKAVVGIEKKN
-214 IVGVEKDATTGR
+214 GR
-226 VSGVCVK
+226 VSGVK
-233 DFDNQNKKVLDS
+233 LSDFDSQSKKALDT
-245 GEELIAADAVVNV
+245 GDEVINADVVVNV

-266 NQMAGAGGDFTVE
+266 NQMAGAGSDFTME

-293 KDILK
+293 KDILP

-325 PECDEL
+325 PECDVL

-356 RFARRFPAAQIPSS
+356 RFARRFPAAQIPST

-409 ATGAGLIMAHLITEV
+409 APGAGLIMAHLINQV
-424 ENGAEHDKNPV
+424 EKGADHDNQAV
-435 VYNCINTKLAI
+435 VYQCTKSKSAI

-457 NTTSGTV
+457 NLTSGTV

>member
-1 MIDFCQLKGN
+1 
-11 LLAMHIVVIGA
+11 MHAVVIGA
-22 GVIGSSISLQLKRLG
+22 GVIGSSIALQLRRLG
-37 HDVTVVDRNSGAGLG
+37 HDVTVVERNSAAGMG

-68 DAVALAWE
+68 DAVALSWE

-82 EFKALI
+82 EFKDLI
-88 DGTNNYSKNP
+88 DGTNSYSSKP
-98 LENSQEHYAHLED
+98 LSNSQEHYAHLED

-121 LSNENTMKLFDRA
+121 LSNEKTMALFDQA
-134 KVPYEI
+134 GIPYEI
-140 WDSKTLKENMPGID
+140 WDSKQLKIGMPGID
-154 AGRYWPNKPVKSDA
+154 AGRYWPNKPVKSDE
-168 FWDEATEE
+168 FFNEASEE
-176 IGGIFSKHGGYVSD
+176 LGAIFSKHGGYVSD
-190 PLLAAQNFAAA
+190 PLLAAQNFAMA
-201 AKREGVNFRFKKA
+201 AKREGVNFKFRKVV
-214 IVGVEKDATTGR
+214 VGVEKNLGR
-226 VSGVCVK
+226 VCGVAVS
-233 DFDNQNKKVLDS
+233 DFDSQSKKPLDT
-245 GEELIAADAVVNV
+245 GHEVIAADVVINV

-266 NQMAGAGGDFTVE
+266 NQMAGAGSDFTME

-293 KDILK
+293 KDILP

-325 PECDEL
+325 PECDAL
-331 EWVEPD
+331 EWVTPD

-356 RFARRFPAAQIPSS
+356 RFARRFPAAQIPST

-409 ATGAGLIMAHLITEV
+409 APGAGLIMAHLITQV
-424 ENGAEHDKNPV
+424 EKGADHDSEPV
-435 VYNCINTKLAI
+435 VYQCTKSKSVI

-457 NTTSGTV
+457 NLTSGTV

>member
-1 MIDFCQLKGN
+1 
-11 LLAMHIVVIGA
+11 MHAVVIGA
-22 GVIGSSISLQLKRLG
+22 GVIGSSIALQLRRLG
-37 HDVTVVDRNSGAGLG
+37 HDVTVVERNSAAGMG

-68 DAVALAWE
+68 DAVALSWE

-82 EFKALI
+82 EFKDLI
-88 DGTNNYSKNP
+88 DGANGYAKNP
-98 LENSQEHYAHLED
+98 LSNSQEHYAHLED

-121 LSNENTMKLFDRA
+121 LSNEKTMALFDRA
-134 KVPYEI
+134 GIPYEI
-140 WDSKTLKENMPGID
+140 WDSKQLKIGMPGID
-154 AGRYWPNKPVKSDA
+154 AGRYWPNKPVKSDE
-168 FWDEATEE
+168 FWDESSEE
-176 IGGIFSKHGGYVSD
+176 LGAIFSKHGGYVSD
-190 PLLAAQNFAAA
+190 PLLAAQNFAMA

-214 IVGVEKDATTGR
+214 VVGIEKQDGR
-226 VSGVCVK
+226 VCGVKVK
-233 DFDNQNKKVLDS
+233 DFDSQSKKALDT
-245 GEELIAADAVVNV
+245 GVEVITADVVVNV

-266 NQMAGAGGDFTVE
+266 NQMAGAGSDFTME

-293 KDILK
+293 KDILP

-308 TYVRSGP
+308 TYVRSGA

-325 PECDEL
+325 PECDVL

-356 RFARRFPAAQIPSS
+356 RFARRFPAAQIPST

-409 ATGAGLIMAHLITEV
+409 APGAGFIMAHLITQV
-424 ENGAEHDKNPV
+424 EKGADHDSEPV
-435 VYNCINTKLAI
+435 VYQCTKSKSAI
-446 NLGTFSRKRAR
+446 NLGTFSRKRER
-457 NTTSGTV
+457 NLTSGTV

>member
-1 MIDFCQLKGN
+1 
-11 LLAMHIVVIGA
+11 MHAVVIGA
-22 GVIGSSISLQLKRLG
+22 GVIGSSIALQLKRLG
-37 HDVTVVDRNSGAGLG
+37 HDVTVVERNSAAGMG

-68 DAVALAWE
+68 DAVALSWE

-82 EFKALI
+82 EFKDLI
-88 DGTNNYSKNP
+88 DGTNSYSSKP
-98 LENSQEHYAHLED
+98 LSNSQEHYAHLED

-121 LSNENTMKLFDRA
+121 LSNDKTMALFDRA
-134 KVPYEI
+134 GIPYEI
-140 WDSKTLKENMPGID
+140 WDSNTLKARMVGID
-154 AGRYWPNKPVKSDA
+154 AGRYWPNKPVKSDE
-168 FWDEATEE
+168 FFNEASEE
-176 IGGIFSKHGGYVSD
+176 LGAIFSKHGGYVSD
-190 PLLAAQNFAAA
+190 PLLAAQNFAFA
-201 AKREGVNFRFKKA
+201 AKREGVNFKFRKAVVGIEKK
-214 IVGVEKDATTGR
+214 DGR
-226 VSGVCVK
+226 VSGVRVA
-233 DFDNQNKKVLDS
+233 DFDSQSKKVLETGD
-245 GEELIAADAVVNV
+245 EVINADVVVNV

-266 NQMAGAGGDFTVE
+266 NQMAGAGSDFTME

-293 KDILK
+293 KDILP

-356 RFARRFPAAQIPSS
+356 RFARRFPAAQIPST

-409 ATGAGLIMAHLITEV
+409 APGAGLIMAHLINQV
-424 ENGAEHDKNPV
+424 EYEADHDNQAV
-435 VYNCINTKLAI
+435 VYQCTKSKSAI

-457 NTTSGTV
+457 NLTSGTV

>member
-1 MIDFCQLKGN
+1 L
-11 LLAMHIVVIGA
+11 
-22 GVIGSSISLQLKRLG
+22 S
-37 HDVTVVDRNSGAGLG
+37 
-52 STSASSAVVR
+52 
-62 FNYSTF
+62 
-68 DAVALAWE
+68 
-76 SYFLWK
+76 
-82 EFKALI
+82 
-88 DGTNNYSKNP
+88 
-98 LENSQEHYAHLED
+98 NSQDHYAHLED

-121 LSNENTMKLFDRA
+121 LSNDKTMALFDRA
-134 KVPYEI
+134 GIPYEI
-140 WDSKTLKENMPGID
+140 WDSNTLKARMVGID
-154 AGRYWPNKPVKSDA
+154 AGRYWPNKPVKSDE
-168 FWDEATEE
+168 FWSEATEE
-176 IGGIFSKHGGYVSD
+176 LGAIFSKHGGYVSD

-201 AKREGVNFRFKKA
+201 AKREGVNFKFRKAVVGIEKKDGRVYGVRISDFDSQSKKA
-214 IVGVEKDATTGR
+214 LDTGSE
-226 VSGVCVK
+226 V
-233 DFDNQNKKVLDS
+233 
-245 GEELIAADAVVNV
+245 ITADVVVNV

-266 NQMAGAGGDFTVE
+266 NQMAGAGSDFTME

-293 KDILK
+293 KDILP

-325 PECDEL
+325 PECDVL

-356 RFARRFPAAQIPSS
+356 RFARRFPAAQIPST

-409 ATGAGLIMAHLITEV
+409 APGAGLIMAHLINEV
-424 ENGAEHDKNPV
+424 EKGADHDNQPV
-435 VYNCINTKLAI
+435 VYQCTKSKSAI
-446 NLGTFSRKRAR
+446 NLATFSRKRAR
-457 NTTSGTV
+457 NLTSGTV

>member
-1 MIDFCQLKGN
+1 
-11 LLAMHIVVIGA
+11 MHAVVIGA
-22 GVIGSSISLQLKRLG
+22 GVIGSSIALQLKRLG
-37 HDVTVVDRNSGAGLG
+37 HDVTVVDRNSSAGMG

-68 DAVALAWE
+68 DAVALSWE

-82 EFKALI
+82 EFKELI
-88 DGTNNYSKNP
+88 DGTNGYSSNS
-98 LENSQEHYAHLED
+98 LSNSQDHYAHLED

-121 LSNENTMKLFDRA
+121 LSNDKTMALFDRA
-134 KVPYEI
+134 GIPYEI
-140 WDSKTLKENMPGID
+140 WDSTTLKARMVGID
-154 AGRYWPNKPVKSDA
+154 AGRYWPNKPVKSDE
-168 FWDEATEE
+168 FWSEATEE
-176 IGGIFSKHGGYVSD
+176 LGAIFSKHGGYVSD

-201 AKREGVNFRFKKA
+201 AKREGVNFKFRKAVVGIEKKDGRVYGVRISDFDSQSKKA
-214 IVGVEKDATTGR
+214 LDTGSE
-226 VSGVCVK
+226 VI
-233 DFDNQNKKVLDS
+233 N
-245 GEELIAADAVVNV
+245 ADVVVNV

-266 NQMAGAGGDFTVE
+266 NQMAGAGSDFTME

-293 KDILK
+293 KDILP

-325 PECDEL
+325 PECDVL

-356 RFARRFPAAQIPSS
+356 RFARRFPAAQIPST

-409 ATGAGLIMAHLITEV
+409 APGAGLIMAHLINEV
-424 ENGAEHDKNPV
+424 EKGADHDNQPV
-435 VYNCINTKLAI
+435 VYQCTKSKSAI
-446 NLGTFSRKRAR
+446 NLATFSRKRAR
-457 NTTSGTV
+457 NLTSGTV

>member
-1 MIDFCQLKGN
+1 
-11 LLAMHIVVIGA
+11 MHAVVIGA
-22 GVIGSSISLQLKRLG
+22 GVIGSSIALQLKRLG
-37 HDVTVVDRNSGAGLG
+37 HDVTVVDRNSSAGMG

-68 DAVALAWE
+68 DAVALSWE

-82 EFKALI
+82 EFKELM
-88 DGTNNYSKNP
+88 DGTNGYSSNS
-98 LENSQEHYAHLED
+98 LSNSQDHYAHLED

-121 LSNENTMKLFDRA
+121 LSNDKTMALFDRA
-134 KVPYEI
+134 GIPYEI
-140 WDSKTLKENMPGID
+140 WDSNTLKARMVGID
-154 AGRYWPNKPVKSDA
+154 AGRYWPNKPVKSDE
-168 FWDEATEE
+168 FWSEATEE
-176 IGGIFSKHGGYVSD
+176 LGAIFSKHGGYVSD

-201 AKREGVNFRFKKA
+201 AKREGVNFKFRKAVVGIEKKDGRVYGVRISDFDSQSKKA
-214 IVGVEKDATTGR
+214 LDTGSE
-226 VSGVCVK
+226 V
-233 DFDNQNKKVLDS
+233 
-245 GEELIAADAVVNV
+245 ITADVVVNV

-266 NQMAGAGGDFTVE
+266 NQMAGAGSDFTME

-293 KDILK
+293 KDILP

-325 PECDEL
+325 PECDVL

-356 RFARRFPAAQIPSS
+356 RFARRFPAAQIPST

-409 ATGAGLIMAHLITEV
+409 APGAGLIMAHLINEV
-424 ENGAEHDKNPV
+424 EKGADHDNQPV
-435 VYNCINTKLAI
+435 VYQCTKSKSAI
-446 NLGTFSRKRAR
+446 NLATFSRKRAR
-457 NTTSGTV
+457 NLTSGTV

>member
-1 MIDFCQLKGN
+1 MR
-11 LLAMHIVVIGA
+11 IVVIGA
-22 GVIGSSISLQLKRLG
+22 GVIGSSIALQLARSG
-37 HDVTVVDRNSGAGLG
+37 NDVTVIERNSAAGMG

-82 EFKALI
+82 EWKSLI
-88 DGTNNYSKNP
+88 DGDNP
-98 LENSQEHYAHLED
+98 NSQSHYAHLED

-121 LSNENTMKLFDRA
+121 LSNERTMKLFDQA
-134 KVPYEI
+134 KIPYEI
-140 WDSKTLKENMPGID
+140 WDPNTLKARMPGID

-168 FWDEATEE
+168 FWEEATEE
-176 IGGIFSKHGGYVSD
+176 LGGIFSPVGGYVSD
-190 PLLAAQNFAAA
+190 PLLAAQNLAEA
-201 AKREGVNFRFKKA
+201 AKQSGANFRYRKA
-214 IVGVEKDATTGR
+214 VISIGKDQTGR
-226 VSGVCVK
+226 VNSVTIA
-233 DFDNQNKKVLDS
+233 DFDAETKKTLTS
-245 GEELIAADAVVNV
+245 GIETIECDVVVNV
-258 AGPWSTLI
+258 AGPWSTMI
-266 NQMAGAGGDFTVE
+266 SRMVGAGSDYTVE
-279 LKPLRAEVHQISTP
+279 IKPMRQEVHQISSP
-293 KDILK
+293 KDLLP

-325 PECDEL
+325 PECDPWH
-331 EWVEPD
+331 WVEPD

-409 ATGAGLIMAHLITEV
+409 APGVGFIMAHLINEV
-424 ENGAEHDKNPV
+424 ELGQDHDSDPV
-435 VYNCINTKLAI
+435 IYKCEKSGHEI
-446 NLGTFSRKRAR
+446 NLGTFSRKRDR
-457 NTTSGTV
+457 NATSGTV

>member
-1 MIDFCQLKGN
+1 
-11 LLAMHIVVIGA
+11 MHAVVIGA
-22 GVIGSSISLQLKRLG
+22 GVIGSSIALQLKRLG
-37 HDVTVVDRNSGAGLG
+37 HDVTVVERNSAAGMG

-68 DAVALAWE
+68 DAVALSWE

-82 EFKALI
+82 EFKELI
-88 DGTNNYSKNP
+88 DGTNSYSSKP
-98 LENSQEHYAHLED
+98 LSNSQEHYAHLED

-121 LSNENTMKLFDRA
+121 LSNDKTMALFDRA
-134 KVPYEI
+134 GIPYEI
-140 WDSKTLKENMPGID
+140 WDSNTLKARMVGID
-154 AGRYWPNKPVKSDA
+154 AGRYWPNKPVKSDE
-168 FWDEATEE
+168 FFNEATEE
-176 IGGIFSKHGGYVSD
+176 LGAIFSKHGGYVSD

-201 AKREGVNFRFKKA
+201 AKREGVNFKFRKAVVGIEKK
-214 IVGVEKDATTGR
+214 DGR
-226 VSGVCVK
+226 VSGVRVA
-233 DFDNQNKKVLDS
+233 DFDSQSKKVLETGD
-245 GEELIAADAVVNV
+245 EVINADVVVNV

-266 NQMAGAGGDFTVE
+266 NQMAGAGSDFTME

-293 KDILK
+293 KDILP

-356 RFARRFPAAQIPSS
+356 RFARRFPAAQIPST

-409 ATGAGLIMAHLITEV
+409 APGAGLIMAHLINQV
-424 ENGAEHDKNPV
+424 EKGADHDNQAV
-435 VYNCINTKLAI
+435 VYQCTKSESAI

-457 NTTSGTV
+457 NLTSGTV

>member
-1 MIDFCQLKGN
+1 
-11 LLAMHIVVIGA
+11 MHAVVIGA
-22 GVIGSSISLQLKRLG
+22 GVIGSSIALQLKRLG
-37 HDVTVVDRNSGAGLG
+37 HDVTVVDRNSSAGMG

-68 DAVALAWE
+68 DAVALSWE

-82 EFKALI
+82 EFKELI
-88 DGTNNYSKNP
+88 DGTNGYSSNS
-98 LENSQEHYAHLED
+98 LSNSQDHYAHLED

-121 LSNENTMKLFDRA
+121 LSNDKTMALFDRA
-134 KVPYEI
+134 GIPYEI
-140 WDSKTLKENMPGID
+140 WDSNTLKARMVGID
-154 AGRYWPNKPVKSDA
+154 AGRYWPNKPVKSDE
-168 FWDEATEE
+168 FFNEATEE
-176 IGGIFSKHGGYVSD
+176 LGAIFSKHGGYVSD

-201 AKREGVNFRFKKA
+201 AKREGVNFKFRKAVVGIEKKNGRVCGVEVSDFDSQSKKA
-214 IVGVEKDATTGR
+214 LDTGSE
-226 VSGVCVK
+226 V
-233 DFDNQNKKVLDS
+233 
-245 GEELIAADAVVNV
+245 ITADVVVNV
-258 AGPWSTLI
+258 AGPWSTLV
-266 NQMAGAGGDFTVE
+266 NQMAGAGSDFTME

-293 KDILK
+293 KDILP

-325 PECDEL
+325 PECDVL

-356 RFARRFPAAQIPSS
+356 RFARRFPAAQIPST

-409 ATGAGLIMAHLITEV
+409 APGAGLIMAHLINEV
-424 ENGAEHDKNPV
+424 EKGADHDNQPV
-435 VYNCINTKLAI
+435 VYQCTKSKSAI
-446 NLGTFSRKRAR
+446 NLATFSRKRAR
-457 NTTSGTV
+457 NLTSGTV

>member
-1 MIDFCQLKGN
+1 
-11 LLAMHIVVIGA
+11 MHAVVIGA
-22 GVIGSSISLQLKRLG
+22 GVIGSSIALQLKRLG
-37 HDVTVVDRNSGAGLG
+37 HDVTVVDRNSSAGMG

-68 DAVALAWE
+68 DAVALSWE

-82 EFKALI
+82 EFKELI
-88 DGTNNYSKNP
+88 DGTNGYSSNS
-98 LENSQEHYAHLED
+98 LSNSQDHYAHLED

-121 LSNENTMKLFDRA
+121 LSNDKTMALFDRA
-134 KVPYEI
+134 GIPYEI
-140 WDSKTLKENMPGID
+140 WDSNTLKARMVGID
-154 AGRYWPNKPVKSDA
+154 AGRYWPNKPVKSDE
-168 FWDEATEE
+168 FFNEATEE
-176 IGGIFSKHGGYVSD
+176 LGAIFSKHGGYVSD

-201 AKREGVNFRFKKA
+201 AKREGVNFKFRKAVVGIEKKDGR
-214 IVGVEKDATTGR
+214 VCGVE
-226 VSGVCVK
+226 VS
-233 DFDNQNKKVLDS
+233 DFDSQSKKVLDTGS
-245 GEELIAADAVVNV
+245 EVITADVVVNV

-266 NQMAGAGGDFTVE
+266 NQMAGAGSDFTME

-293 KDILK
+293 KDILP

-325 PECDEL
+325 PECDVL

-356 RFARRFPAAQIPSS
+356 RFARRFPAAQIPST

-409 ATGAGLIMAHLITEV
+409 APGAGLIMAHLINEV
-424 ENGAEHDKNPV
+424 EKGADHDNQPV
-435 VYNCINTKLAI
+435 VYQCTKSKSAI
-446 NLGTFSRKRAR
+446 NLATFSRKRAR
-457 NTTSGTV
+457 NLTSGTV